1 MYLRIL
7 KTGSLFLQCTV
18 NQVNSEIVNYPYLLQ
33 NPALSLEVKHEVAF
47 HTSPSHTCFIS
58 YLGKKYE

>member
-7 KTGSLFLQCTV
+7 KKGSLFLQCNV
-18 NQVNSEIVNYPYLLQ
+18 YQVNSEIVNYPYLLQ

-47 HTSPSHTCFIS
+47 HTSPSHTFFYI
-58 YLGKKYE
+58 LFGKEI